1 MANILSEQYRS
12 VFSTPKDEQFL
23 MDLDIP
29 TQRCPSLDDIQIQNE
44 DIKEAIKDMNS
55 YSAPGPDALPPAFY
69 KEFVDELATPI
80 KMIWRK
86 SLDTGRTIE
95 GKILS
100 VVTPIYKSGNK
111 SDPSNYRPIAL
122 TNHLTKIFERVLKK
136 ALVKHLESNNL
147 LNVTQHGFRK
157 GRSTVTQL
165 LRYYDSIL
173 SMLEKGHKVDSIY
186 VDFSKAYDKVDHNI
200 LLKKIKS
207 LNIGEKIVEWIG
219 NFIKKRIQVVRV
231 EGEVSGEVA
240 VRSGVPQ
247 GSMLGPLLFLIMM
260 NNIDGKLFHATVGSF
275 ADDTRLWKMVT
286 GQMDTEQLQMEL
298 EIMYKWAIENNM
310 SFNSKK
316 FEGMRFGKDE
326 IEPSYVDPDQNKIE
340 QKSHIMDL
348 GIMMSNCLK
357 FDMHIRNTAAK
368 GNRMSGWV
376 LRSFKTRKVDTMKT
390 LLKSLIVSQME
401 YCCILWSPTNQ
412 KQIDLL
418 ESVQRNFTRKIS
430 CFQSYNNVLQ
440 RVTCEV
446 DYDERLR
453 RLKIYSLERRRERY
467 QILYIY
473 KIIAEIVPNPGLDI
487 LYFPRTKVR
496 VEPKYERNAPTWV
509 TRIRNSSFYYIAP
522 KLFNYL
528 PADMKELPDTT
539 ISLELNYR
547 RFKNKLDK
555 YLAEIPDIPGRRNS
569 LMVHVS

>member
-1 MANILSEQYRS
+1 
-12 VFSTPKDEQFL
+12 
-23 MDLDIP
+23 
-29 TQRCPSLDDIQIQNE
+29 
-44 DIKEAIKDMNS
+44 
-55 YSAPGPDALPPAFY
+55 
-69 KEFVDELATPI
+69 
-80 KMIWRK
+80 
-86 SLDTGRTIE
+86 
-95 GKILS
+95 
-100 VVTPIYKSGNK
+100 
-111 SDPSNYRPIAL
+111 
-122 TNHLTKIFERVLKK
+122 
-136 ALVKHLESNNL
+136 
-147 LNVTQHGFRK
+147 
-157 GRSTVTQL
+157 
-165 LRYYDSIL
+165 
-173 SMLEKGHKVDSIY
+173 
-186 VDFSKAYDKVDHNI
+186 
-200 LLKKIKS
+200 
-207 LNIGEKIVEWIG
+207 
-219 NFIKKRIQVVRV
+219 
-231 EGEVSGEVA
+231 
-240 VRSGVPQ
+240 
-247 GSMLGPLLFLIMM
+247 
-260 NNIDGKLFHATVGSF
+260 
-275 ADDTRLWKMVT
+275 
-286 GQMDTEQLQMEL
+286 
-298 EIMYKWAIENNM
+298 M

-326 IEPSYVDPDQNKIE
+326 IEPSYVDPDKNKIE

-357 FDMHIRNTAAK
+357 FDMHIMNTAAK

-418 ESVQRNFTRKIS
+418 ESVQRNFTRRIS
-430 CFQSYNNVLQ
+430 CFQRYNNVLQ

-569 LMVHVS
+569 LMVHAS